1 MQQPWERMTEAGE
14 GEAAYQAFTCYRE
27 LPPGRRSVTQVAR
40 ECGKN
45 RSLITRWSSRWS
57 WVERVAAFDAWT
69 DEQKVSAQ
77 LEALTEMWKRHVSM
91 ALIGQQQALS
101 WLQQVDPTRLRDE
114 VGLRLL
120 VETTRLE
127 QMARGAVAYED
138 GGLVMPAGPA
148 RTLAEMFAPAGPG
161 ETKVTELE
169 LARIVVERGRREPP
183 DDWDVAELVGEGE
196 DPDEDPA
203 EVLGPRDTIASSYV
217 EGQQVEP
224 EAAVAPDP
232 EPEPPPPQRETA
244 RYVDEGGQRV
254 RRLVPPPAPP
264 PPPPPPQRRGRDGRR

>member
-1 MQQPWERMTEAGE
+1 MREPWSRQIEAGE
-14 GEAAYQAFTCYRE
+14 GEAAYQAFVCYRE
-27 LPPGRRSVTQVAR
+27 LPPGRRSVVEVAR

-45 RSLITRWSSRWS
+45 RSLITRWSARWS
-57 WVERVAAFDAWT
+57 WVERVAAFDQFT
-69 DEQKVSAQ
+69 DDARVSAQ
-77 LEALTEMWKRHVSM
+77 LEALTEMWKRHTSM
-91 ALIGQQQALS
+91 ALVGQQQALA
-101 WLQQVDPTRLRDE
+101 WLQQVDPARLRDE

-169 LARIVVERGRREPP
+169 LARFVVERSHMPEPG
-183 DDWDVAELVGEGE
+183 DDWDLELAELVEGGDPTGAPAPVGDDGGDE
-196 DPDEDPA
+196 DDPA
-203 EVLGPRDTIASSYV
+203 EVPL
-217 EGQQVEP
+217 P
-224 EAAVAPDP
+224 EAEVDP
-232 EPEPPPPQRETA
+232 EPEEPPALRETL

-264 PPPPPPQRRGRDGRR
+264 APPPPPRRHRGNGRR